1 MMTARTSMRAIG
13 LGATVLFAALVLT
26 GCTKKATSPTTQ
38 QSLSGVVRASNAVQ
52 SNVPLPGVTVSL
64 GGASTAS
71 TTTAGDGSW
80 SFAGLASGTYTVH
93 ATHASHS
100 LSPAGYRVVL
110 PLPGA
115 ATGHDFRATPA
126 VTKFNL
132 TGTISGTGMA
142 GVRLAL
148 TGEGAGEAISQADGT
163 WSMPGLIIGD
173 YTVTP
178 TKDGYHFSP
187 PSRTILGNIAFE
199 HPETGNGTLGSV
211 TVANINW
218 GVQDASAF
226 FEITN
231 PPVDGVGTL
240 RARRRGEIAAGLL
253 PDYDAMWAGRGV
265 VLVHIDT
272 ALGTYAIQVWL
283 GPNPTITTAS
293 TSFIMQE
300 SLAFPG
306 GNDFTAIGH

>member
-1 MMTARTSMRAIG
+1 MMTARSSTRAIG
-13 LGATVLFAALVLT
+13 SGAAVLLAALALT

-38 QSLSGVVRASNAVQ
+38 QSLSGVVRVSNAVQ
-52 SNVPLPGVTVSL
+52 SNVPLAGVTVSL

-71 TTTAGDGSW
+71 TTTAADGSW

-93 ATHASHS
+93 ATHASHA
-100 LSPAGYRVVL
+100 LSPAGYRVE
-110 PLPGA
+110 LPGA

-132 TGTISGTGMA
+132 TGTIGGAGMA

-173 YTVTP
+173 YTLTP
-178 TKDGYHFSP
+178 TRDGYHFSP
-187 PSRTILGNIAFE
+187 PSRTILGNVAFE

-211 TVANINW
+211 TVASITWNA
-218 GVQDASAF
+218 QDASAF
-226 FEITN
+226 FEVTN
-231 PPVDGVGTL
+231 PPVDGAGTL
-240 RARRRGEIAAGLL
+240 RARRRSEIAAGQLAA
-253 PDYDAMWAGRGV
+253 YDAMWDAGGV
-265 VLVHIDT
+265 VVVAVDT
-272 ALGTYAIQVWL
+272 ALGTYSIQVFL
-283 GPNPTITTAS
+283 GPNPTITTSSA
-293 TSFIMQE
+293 TFLMQE